1 MTLYEEKLN
10 RINKA
15 VALEPVDKVP
25 FVPCGTSIYAK
36 IEGVKL
42 GDYVKDMDLNYKV
55 NLRAL
60 DKIGGVDGIQN
71 MVFDPKL
78 LATAWLSEV
87 KVPGVHL
94 SDNELWQIHEQELV
108 KQEDYDVILKK
119 GFFRWYQDFL
129 RKKLDNPMQYAP
141 RYFWKIIKARKPFKK
156 AGYVCIG
163 GPGFSSPFE
172 MFCGGRSME
181 SFLIDD
187 LMEIPDKVDEVFKKV
202 HTVNKTLYKL
212 QLKLLK
218 PYGAWIGGWRGTPG
232 TVNKEMFERFSWG
245 YMKDLAL
252 MLLSR
257 NVVPIFHLDSDW
269 ERGLEYFRELP
280 KGRCIMAL
288 DGNTN
293 IHKAKEIVG
302 DMMCIM
308 GDVPAEML
316 AFGTPDK
323 VYDYC
328 MNLIKTI
335 GPTGFILSSGCDIP
349 FNAKLENVQMM
360 GKACLNA
367 AKNN

>member
-1 MTLYEEKLN
+1 
-10 RINKA
+10 
-15 VALEPVDKVP
+15 
-25 FVPCGTSIYAK
+25 
-36 IEGVKL
+36 
-42 GDYVKDMDLNYKV
+42 
-55 NLRAL
+55 
-60 DKIGGVDGIQN
+60 

-119 GFFRWYQDFL
+119 GFFRWYLDFL
-129 RKKLDNPMQYAP
+129 RKKLNNPMQYAP
-141 RYFWKIIKARKPFKK
+141 RYFWKIMKARKPFMK

-212 QLKLLK
+212 QLKLLR

-328 MNLIKTI
+328 MNLIRTI
-335 GPTGFILSSGCDIP
+335 GPMGFILSSGCDIP
-349 FNAKLENVQMM
+349 YNAKLENVQMM
-360 GKACLNA
+360 GKACLDA